1 MRASKWIAAG
11 AALALMTAFGAAHG
25 QQADPVWLNNY
36 EDARVQAAR
45 EHKPLLVL
53 FRCARRVACPEI
65 DAELQHP
72 TDPALAAVLRRYVPV
87 RLSDIRNV
95 DLSRF
100 RFDYDLN
107 FAVLVMN
114 AEGYTYSRF
123 GTRDAEHPK
132 ERMSAAGLRQ
142 ALDEVLADYTKHPAA
157 RPAETRP
164 VRLTDYASYRATSLS
179 KMACAHCHY
188 ANNYGYYEAI
198 AKDTFDKRALYQYPL
213 PENIGVTL
221 DVRRNNVVQA
231 VLNGSAAQKAGVKLG
246 DTITRAGN
254 SAVHSAA
261 DLQFALNYVPEPG
274 RIRLELQRDGKALEP
289 VTLSLPAGWRETDI
303 SWRVGQGSVPPIFGF
318 WEQPLTDVEK
328 RDAGVPED
336 RLALRV
342 TSLFVGEKWAPARG
356 PVQVGD
362 VILGMDGRPLPH
374 MTARQFHTYY
384 RLHHSPGETVTLRVI
399 RSGQRIDL
407 RLQCVDLRVE

>member
-1 MRASKWIAAG
+1 MRMRGWMIAG
-11 AALALMTAFGAAHG
+11 AVFALAAVYQPARG
-25 QQADPVWLNNY
+25 QQAAPAWLDNY
-36 EDARVQAAR
+36 EAARAQAAR

-87 RLSDIRNV
+87 RLSDIRNI
-95 DLSRF
+95 DLNRF

-107 FAVLVMN
+107 FALLVMN
-114 AEGYTYSRF
+114 PEGYTYSRF

-132 ERMSAAGLRQ
+132 ERMSAAGLRR
-142 ALDEVLADYTKHPAA
+142 ALEEALTDYAKRPAA
-157 RPAETRP
+157 RPAEARP

-179 KMACAHCHY
+179 KLPCAHCHY

-198 AKDTFDKRALYQYPL
+198 AKGTLNKRALYQYPL

-221 DVRRNNVVQA
+221 EVDRNNVVQSVVA
-231 VLNGSAAQKAGVKLG
+231 DSPAQKAGVKLG
-246 DTITRAGN
+246 DTITRMGETP
-254 SAVHSAA
+254 VHSAA
-261 DLQFALNYVPEPG
+261 DLQFALNELPEPG
-274 RIRLELQRDGKALEP
+274 RVRVTLQREGKSLP

-303 SWRVGQGSVPPIFGF
+303 SWRAGQGSVPPIFGF
-318 WEQPLTDVEK
+318 WEQPLTPEPK
-328 RDAGVPED
+328 REAGVPED
-336 RLALRV
+336 RLGLRV

-362 VILGMDGRPLPH
+362 VILGMDGKSLPQ

-384 RLHHSPGETVTLRVI
+384 RLHHSPGETVTLQVI
-399 RSGQRIDL
+399 RSGQRMDL
-407 RLQCVDLRVE
+407 QLQCVDLRVE